1 MASANLCQSQASP
14 ARTDGGDLVESPVFL
29 VGSERSGSTLFR
41 LMLDHHPQ
49 IAFFFEFD
57 YSVLAMPEGT
67 GWPDLEDYY
76 EYLENDRI
84 FRAARLEIDRS
95 LDYPHLVDSF
105 LRQKRRRDGKSLVG
119 ATVHHDFDRLTR
131 IWPDARFIHI
141 VRDGRDV
148 ARSVITNG
156 LAGNLWTAAET
167 WVRAESMWSQMAAKL
182 PPERFIEVRY
192 EDLSSRA
199 EEVLQETCRF
209 IGVPYDPAMFNYVGK
224 TTYDRP
230 STARIYLWKSKMTPW
245 ETRLAETRMGSLLA
259 ERGYELSGLPP
270 LEITPMLRSKLRI
283 QDRLYRAAF
292 RRRIYGTKLW
302 LADLLARRFGTRRM
316 QLALKRRIDDIDDQN
331 VK

>member
-1 MASANLCQSQASP
+1 MNAHAMDCLEASP
-14 ARTDGGDLVESPVFL
+14 VGAAAPCDLESPVFL

-67 GWPDLEDYY
+67 GWPNLEEYY

-95 LDYPHLVDSF
+95 LDYPHLVNSF
-105 LRQKRRRDGKSLVG
+105 LRRKRQRDGKSLVG

-156 LAGNLWTAAET
+156 LAGNLWTAAAT
-167 WVRAESMWSQMAAKL
+167 WIEAESMWSQMAAKL
-182 PPERFIEVRY
+182 SPERFIEVRY
-192 EDLSSRA
+192 EDLSSRT
-199 EEVLQETCRF
+199 EDVLRETCRF
-209 IGVPYDPAMFNYVGK
+209 IGVRYDPAMFNYVGH

-230 STARIYLWKSKMTPW
+230 STGRMYLWKSQMTPW
-245 ETRLAETRMGSLLA
+245 EIRLAETRMGRLLA
-259 ERGYELSGLPP
+259 QRGYELSGLPP
-270 LEITPMLRSKLRI
+270 LEIPAMLRFKLI
-283 QDRLYRAAF
+283 MQDRLYRASF
-292 RRRIYGTKLW
+292 RRRTYGTKLW
-302 LADLLARRFGTRRM
+302 LSDLLARRFGTRRL